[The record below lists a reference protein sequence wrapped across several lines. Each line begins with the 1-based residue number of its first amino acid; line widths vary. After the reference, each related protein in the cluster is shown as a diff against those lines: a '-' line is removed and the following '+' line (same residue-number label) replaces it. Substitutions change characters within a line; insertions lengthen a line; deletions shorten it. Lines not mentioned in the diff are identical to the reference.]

1 MGGSQSAPKITAQ
14 DRAILDMKLQRD
26 KLKSY
31 QLQIQGIL
39 KREHEIALAQLG
51 AGNKDR
57 ALVAL
62 RRKKY
67 QESLLVKTDGQ
78 LEQLEQLVSTVEFS
92 LVQVSVYHGLKQ
104 GNEVL
109 REIHKELSIENV
121 EKLMDETN
129 EAREYQRE
137 VNEALQGQ
145 LSLDEE
151 DEVQEELARLQA
163 EAIPDIPPELRLPSP
178 PEETPGKVSSEVELQ
193 PEPTSRVALEA

>member
-1 MGGSQSAPKITAQ
+1 
-14 DRAILDMKLQRD
+14 
-26 KLKSY
+26 
-31 QLQIQGIL
+31 
-39 KREHEIALAQLG
+39 
-51 AGNKDR
+51 
-57 ALVAL
+57 VAL

-163 EAIPDIPPELRLPSP
+163 EAIPDIPPELKLPSP